1 MAKYEE
7 KDNVLL
13 RVAKYLIPWEGDK
26 PGEKVRKLI
35 FLAAAV
41 VLIVTVSILVVNGI
55 TQAQDNRRNSEI
67 QDIYHNGSSSKPLSN
82 SEDSSGNSGNVSG
95 DTSVIIGSNGE
106 SSSSSST
113 SQPTEIIPSLK
124 DIYELNH
131 DTIGW
136 ITIADDSRTVVDLP
150 VLQSEDNEYY
160 LTHDFDGNPSRA
172 GALYADYHAPVTATE
187 RPANIVIYGHNMG
200 SGEYFGQ
207 LFDYCNYS
215 ESTGD
220 PTNISMYKRF
230 PTITFNTLYKES
242 TYKIFGGMLVNVEE
256 EYGEVFPYHMIRD
269 FETKSDFDNFCAEVL
284 DRSTFINP
292 DVDLKYGDNLIT
304 LSTCSW
310 GYGTPNIGNGDAQLR
325 WVIVAREVRDGE
337 DPSVDVE
344 KAYYNPSPKFCE
356 AYYRN
361 YIGYGEWEGRGWKED
376 IIYGYNG

>member
-1 MAKYEE
+1 MANYEE
-7 KDNVLL
+7 KDNALL

-26 PGEKVRKLI
+26 PAEKIRKLI

-55 TQAQDNRRNSEI
+55 TQAQDNKRNSEI
-67 QDIYHNGSSSKPLSN
+67 QDIYHNGGSTS
-82 SEDSSGNSGNVSG
+82 NVSSTTDSGTSSTTG
-95 DTSVIIGSNGE
+95 DTSVIISSSGE
-106 SSSSSST
+106 SSSTSS
-113 SQPTEIIPSLK
+113 QEKPPEIIPSLK

-136 ITIADDSRTVVDLP
+136 ITIADEGRTVVDLP
-150 VLQSEDNEYY
+150 VLQTDDNQYY
-160 LTHDFDGNPSRA
+160 LEHDFDGNPSRA
-172 GALYADYHAPVTATE
+172 GALYADYHAPVTATQ

-215 ESTGD
+215 MSTGD

-230 PTITFNTLYKES
+230 PTITFNTLYKNS
-242 TYKIFGGMLVNVEE
+242 SYKIFGGMLLNVEE

-310 GYGTPNIGNGDAQLR
+310 GYGTPNIGNGEAQLR

-337 DPSVDVE
+337 DPSVDVS
-344 KAYYNPSPKFCE
+344 KAYYNPTPKFYD
-356 AYYRN
+356 AYYEN
-361 YIGYGEWEGRGWKED
+361 FVGTDGWEGRGWKED
-376 IIYGYNG
+376 IIYGYAG

>member
-1 MAKYEE
+1 MANYEE
-7 KDNVLL
+7 KDNALL

-26 PGEKVRKLI
+26 PAEKIRKLI

-55 TQAQDNRRNSEI
+55 TQAQDNARNSEI
-67 QDIYHNGSSSKPLSN
+67 QDIHSNGGSNVSSTV
-82 SEDSSGNSGNVSG
+82 NSGNTSG
-95 DTSVIIGSNGE
+95 DTSVIIDPNGE
-106 SSSSSST
+106 SSSST
-113 SQPTEIIPSLK
+113 SQTQPTEIIASLK

-136 ITIADDSRTVVDLP
+136 INISDADRTIVDLP
-150 VLQSEDNEYY
+150 VLQTEDNEYY
-160 LTHDFDGNPSRA
+160 LEHDFDGNPSRA
-172 GALYADYHAPVTATE
+172 GALYADYHAPVTATS

-200 SGEYFGQ
+200 TGEYFGQ

-215 ESTGD
+215 MSTGD
-220 PTNISMYKRF
+220 PTNISIYKRF
-230 PTITFNTLYKES
+230 PTIKFDTLYKES

-269 FETKSDFDNFCAEVL
+269 FETKSDFDSFCAEVL

-310 GYGTPNIGNGDAQLR
+310 GYGTPNIGNGEAQLR
-325 WVIVAREVRDGE
+325 WVIIAREVRDGE
-337 DPSVDVE
+337 DPSVDVS
-344 KAYYNPSPKFCE
+344 KAYYNPTPKFYD
-356 AYYRN
+356 AYYKN
-361 YIGYGEWEGRGWKED
+361 FVGTDGWEGRGWKED
-376 IIYGYNG
+376 IIYGYAG

>member
-1 MAKYEE
+1 MANYEE

-26 PGEKVRKLI
+26 PAEKIRKLI

-41 VLIVTVSILVVNGI
+41 VLIVTVSILIVNGI
-55 TQAQDNRRNSEI
+55 TQAQDNARNSEI
-67 QDIYHNGSSSKPLSN
+67 QDIHSNGGSSV
-82 SEDSSGNSGNVSG
+82 SSTVNSGVSG
-95 DTSVIIGSNGE
+95 DTSLNITPNGE
-106 SSSSSST
+106 SSSSSTT
-113 SQPTEIIPSLK
+113 SQPTEIIASLK
-124 DIYELNH
+124 DIYALNN

-136 ITIADDSRTVVDLP
+136 INISDEGRTIVDLP
-150 VLQSEDNEYY
+150 VMQTEDNEYY
-160 LTHDFDGNPSRA
+160 LTHDFDGNPSKA
-172 GALYADYHAPVTATE
+172 GALYADYHAPVTATQ

-215 ESTGD
+215 MATGD
-220 PTNISMYKRF
+220 PTNISIYKRF
-230 PTITFNTLYKES
+230 PTIKFDTLYKES

-256 EYGEVFPYHMIRD
+256 EYGEVFRYHMVRD
-269 FETKSDFDNFCAEVL
+269 FETKTDFDNFCAEVL

-310 GYGTPNIGNGDAQLR
+310 GYGTPNIGNGEAQLR
-325 WVIVAREVRDGE
+325 WVIIAREVRDGE
-337 DPSVDVE
+337 DPSVDVS
-344 KAYYNPSPKFCE
+344 KAYYNPSPKFYD
-356 AYYRN
+356 AYYN
-361 YIGYGEWEGRGWKED
+361 HFSETLDSWQGRGWKED